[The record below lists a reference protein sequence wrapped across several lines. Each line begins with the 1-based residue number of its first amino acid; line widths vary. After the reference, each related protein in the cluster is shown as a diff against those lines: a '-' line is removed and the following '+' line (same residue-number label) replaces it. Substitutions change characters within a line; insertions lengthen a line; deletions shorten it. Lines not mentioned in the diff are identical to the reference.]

1 MWIYVTVKHMG
12 NITKNVVPQPFW
24 LEHRPETLRE
34 LITEAVHTSVAEY
47 RARGRDADTP
57 APLTDEQWQEMRE
70 LGKFAFGVQYN
81 SKEICE
87 TDAMQTALQAVEDG
101 LVCVFRGTEAL
112 TALDERIALAE
123 GDTLTFVKLAMLS
136 GRLW

>member
-1 MWIYVTVKHMG
+1 
-12 NITKNVVPQPFW
+12 
-24 LEHRPETLRE
+24 
-34 LITEAVHTSVAEY
+34 
-47 RARGRDADTP
+47 
-57 APLTDEQWQEMRE
+57 MRE

-87 TDAMQTALQAVEDG
+87 TDAVQTALQAVEDG
-101 LVCVFRGTEAL
+101 LVRVFRGTEAL